1 MKRIAV
7 VGTVHEE
14 QGVANVPGLLAIL
27 ERIKPELIFLEIP
40 SAALDDYLT
49 GSRSHLESLL

>member
-14 QGVANVPGLLAIL
+14 KGLANVPGLLAIL
-27 ERIKPELIFLEIP
+27 ERIQPELIFLEIP
-40 SAALDDYLT
+40 PRPSTISPAAAAT
-49 GSRSHLESLL
+49 